1 MQRLEFFKLLEEYD
15 NLRACPIAS
24 GFKILGKRWTIEI
37 VRELFLGRTRFNELL
52 TVIPG
57 INPRMLSLR
66 LKELKDCSLVERH
79 VFTGTPV
86 KIEYKLT
93 NAGRDTIPVMSAM
106 AEFAMKNFP
115 EVVFEDGVARTPETI
130 IREVRSKG

>member
-1 MQRLEFFKLLEEYD
+1 MLEGYD
-15 NLRACPIAS
+15 NLRACPIAT
-24 GFKILGKRWTIEI
+24 GFKTLGKRWTIEI
-37 VRELFLGRTRFNELL
+37 VRELFLGSTRFNELL
-52 TVIPG
+52 RNIPG
-57 INPRMLSLR
+57 TNPRMLALR
-66 LKELKDCSLVERH
+66 LRELEDCSLVERR
-79 VFTGTPV
+79 VFSGTPV

-115 EVVFEDGVARTPETI
+115 EVVFEDGMARTPETV

>member
-1 MQRLEFFKLLEEYD
+1 MQSQEFFRLLEEYD

-37 VRELFLGRTRFNELL
+37 VRELFLGSTRFNELL
-52 TVIPG
+52 RNVPG

-66 LKELKDCSLVERH
+66 LRELEDWRLVGRR
-79 VFTGTPV
+79 VFTGNPV

-93 NAGRDTIPVMSAM
+93 NAGRDTIPVMSTM

-115 EVVFEDGVARTPETI
+115 EEVFADGMARTPETV